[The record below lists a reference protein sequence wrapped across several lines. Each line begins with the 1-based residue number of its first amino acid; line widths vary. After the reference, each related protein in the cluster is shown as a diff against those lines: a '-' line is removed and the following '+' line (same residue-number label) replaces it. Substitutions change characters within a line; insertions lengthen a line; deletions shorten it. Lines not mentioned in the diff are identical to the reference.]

1 MSQHGAD
8 SSDMFE
14 YNPLSVES
22 AERIKRAIQ
31 SRQRAFKRNLD
42 RRITDIQGVIQ
53 YMLLET
59 EIKPWAE

>member
-1 MSQHGAD
+1 
-8 SSDMFE
+8 MFE